1 MRNTVE
7 IHVGEHSAA
16 LSAIG
21 DVETLSVPRPKKWL
35 HIIEPCLYHLR
46 LPASK
51 RKYVDRTLGIS
62 TYREL
67 GSIRRNV
74 KSRKLNVW
82 VEIKSGKFRATTSE
96 WIDERKNQMFAIF
109 RSFA

>member
-1 MRNTVE
+1 MRITVE

-16 LSAIG
+16 LTAIG
-21 DVETLSVPRPKKWL
+21 DVETLPVSRPKEWL

-46 LPASK
+46 LPAVK
-51 RKYVDRTLGIS
+51 RKYVDRPLGIF

-74 KSRKLNVW
+74 KSKKLNIW
-82 VEIKSGKFRATTSE
+82 VQIKSGKFRATTSE
-96 WIDERKNQMFAIF
+96 WIDGRKNRMFAIF

>member
-1 MRNTVE
+1 MRITVE

-21 DVETLSVPRPKKWL
+21 DIQTLPVPRPKEWL
-35 HIIEPCLYHLR
+35 HIIEPCLYHLWFS
-46 LPASK
+46 AVK
-51 RKYVDRTLGIS
+51 REYVDRALGIS

-74 KSRKLNVW
+74 KSEKLNSW
-82 VEIKSGKFRATTSE
+82 VEIKSSKFGATTSE
-96 WIDERKNQMFAIF
+96 WIDGRKNQMFAI
-109 RSFA
+109 